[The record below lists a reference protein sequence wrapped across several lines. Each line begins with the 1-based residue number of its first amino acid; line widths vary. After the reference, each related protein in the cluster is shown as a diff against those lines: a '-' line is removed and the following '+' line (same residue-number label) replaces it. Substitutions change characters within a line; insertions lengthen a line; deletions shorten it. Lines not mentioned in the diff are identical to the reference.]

1 MALYLVQHGLAHPG
15 ETDGERTL
23 TGEGRDDVT
32 RIAEVARGYGVKVN
46 TVAHSGK
53 TRARQT
59 AELLSELL
67 GPGIPL
73 CVETGMGPKD
83 DAAAFAGRLD
93 NSADRMYV
101 GHLPFLERLTS
112 FLVGAPIDR
121 PVFRFQ
127 NGGILCLELTPETG
141 LWIITWSLMPK
152 IG

>member
-1 MALYLVQHGLAHPG
+1 MALYLVQHGSAHPG

-23 TGEGRDDVT
+23 TLKGRAEVT

-46 TVAHSGK
+46 AVAHSGK

-67 GPGIPL
+67 GPGIPIY
-73 CVETGMGPKD
+73 VETGMDPKD
-83 DAAAFAGRLD
+83 DAVAFSARLD
-93 NSADRMYV
+93 NSVDRMYV
-101 GHLPFLERLTS
+101 GHLPFMERLTS
-112 FLVGAPIDR
+112 FLLGAPIDR

-127 NGGILCLELTPETG
+127 NGGILCLDLIPETG
-141 LWIITWSLMPK
+141 LWVITWSLMPK